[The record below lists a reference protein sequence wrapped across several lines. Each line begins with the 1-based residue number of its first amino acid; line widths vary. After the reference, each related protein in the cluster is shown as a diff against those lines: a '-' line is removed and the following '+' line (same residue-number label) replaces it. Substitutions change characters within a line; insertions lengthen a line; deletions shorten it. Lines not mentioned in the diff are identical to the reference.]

1 MTAEIRQTR
10 LAASLLAA
18 SLAVVAVI
26 APHPTHADPANL
38 VAETSGSPGATGRL
52 VLAQKTY
59 LAAMRQGNA
68 VMLVSAIRLARSVAT
83 RDPIGWTRTTAG
95 EADPKQPTGRTAPA
109 NPAGPETLA
118 IVQSLAGEDP
128 SLQDLVYELDAQ
140 RPHQPRATANQANAD
155 LGGGQTDLW
164 RIVLSGQVSAEIG
177 LVGDGD
183 SPLGMTITDE
193 TGVVVCA
200 RPPNPDPALCRFTPA
215 RNGFF
220 QVLVHNPG
228 KAWNSYHLLGN

>member
-1 MTAEIRQTR
+1 MTAEIRRTR
-10 LAASLLAA
+10 LTTLTLATLLA
-18 SLAVVAVI
+18 VAGF
-26 APHPTHADPANL
+26 ALHPTLADPAKLAADN
-38 VAETSGSPGATGRL
+38 AGSPGAAGRL

-68 VMLVSAIRLARSVAT
+68 VLLVSSIRLARSVAT
-83 RDPIGWTRTTAG
+83 RDPIGWTRTTEG
-95 EADPKQPTGRTAPA
+95 EANPDQPTGRTVPA

-118 IVQSLAGEDP
+118 IAQSLAGEDP
-128 SLQDLVYELDAQ
+128 SLQDLVFELDAQ
-140 RPHQPRATANQANAD
+140 RPQPPRATANQANAD

-177 LVGDGD
+177 LIGDGD
-183 SPLGMTITDE
+183 SPLGLTVIDE
-193 TGVVVCA
+193 TGAVVCA
-200 RPPNPDPALCRFTPA
+200 LPPDSDPALCRFTPA

-228 KAWNSYHLLGN
+228 EAWNSYHLLGN